1 MTVQRVLIVDD
12 ESQIVR
18 VLKPSIAAAG
28 YDVAAAMSGG
38 EALQMLAAEA
48 FDVVVLDLGLPD
60 FDGKEVITRL
70 RTWSET
76 PVIVLSARNDEGE
89 KVEAL
94 DLGAN
99 DFVNKPFGIDEL
111 LARLRSTL
119 RNRPSRPSIAD
130 RLAVAHLEIDFGRR
144 GVRVAGQEVRPS
156 PKEMALLRALLA
168 RRGEV
173 LTHSQIGAAVWGA
186 DAAVEAQ
193 FVRVLVGNLRQKI
206 ELDPARPTL
215 VLTEPGVGYRFADEP
230 DGADRAET

>member
-1 MTVQRVLIVDD
+1 MTAQRVLIVDD
-12 ESQIVR
+12 EPQIVR

-28 YDVAAAMSGG
+28 YEVAAAASGG
-38 EALQMLAAEA
+38 EALTLLAAEA

-60 FDGKEVITRL
+60 LDGKEVIVRL

-111 LARLRSTL
+111 LARLRVTL
-119 RNRPSRPSIAD
+119 RNRPSRPSMSE
-130 RLAVAHLEIDFGRR
+130 RLSVAHLEIDFARR
-144 GVRVAGQEVRPS
+144 RVRVAGQEVRPS
-156 PKEMALLRALLA
+156 PKEMALLRALLV

-186 DAAVEAQ
+186 DSAIEAQ
-193 FVRVLVGNLRQKI
+193 FVRVLVGNLRQKV
-206 ELDPARPTL
+206 ERDPTRPTL
-215 VLTEPGVGYRFADEP
+215 ILTEPGIGYRFAEDP
-230 DGADRAET
+230 VGETG

>member
-1 MTVQRVLIVDD
+1 MTGQRVLIVDD
-12 ESQIVR
+12 EPQIVR
-18 VLKPSIAAAG
+18 VLRPSIAAAG
-28 YDVAAAMSGG
+28 YEVSAAASGG
-38 EALQMLAAEA
+38 EALKLLAAEA

-60 FDGKEVITRL
+60 CDGKDVITRL

-111 LARLRSTL
+111 LARLRATL
-119 RNRPSRPSIAD
+119 RNRPARPAVSEQ
-130 RLAVAHLEIDFGRR
+130 LKVAHLEIDFTRR
-144 GVRVAGQEVRPS
+144 RVRVAAQEVRPS

-206 ELDPARPTL
+206 ELDPTRPTL
-215 VLTEPGVGYRFADEP
+215 VLTEPGVGYRFLDE
-230 DGADRAET
+230 DDVAAKG